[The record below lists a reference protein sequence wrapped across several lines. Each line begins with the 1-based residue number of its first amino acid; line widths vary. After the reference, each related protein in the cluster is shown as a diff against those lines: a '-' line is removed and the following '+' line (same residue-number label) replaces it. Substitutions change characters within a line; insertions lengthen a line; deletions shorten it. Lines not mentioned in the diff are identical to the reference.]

1 MSVPYAWTVVATVP
15 ENPED
20 MPPSPYRWRTQFA
33 WQTSSSSWMHRGLE
47 KTYDGQRW
55 VLTAGQQSAKTWQNQ
70 TTAKAQATVARNC
83 GFEVEIIPLYADET
97 DLQALVASQKDRIAD
112 LEAEIYN
119 LKIESAKDRIY
130 ITQLEASVRDRVAVE
145 NHSI

>member
-1 MSVPYAWTVVATVP
+1 MSEPHAWTVVATVP
-15 ENPED
+15 ENPEG
-20 MPPSPYRWRTQFA
+20 MPLSPYRWRTQFA

-55 VLTAGQQSAKTWQNQ
+55 VLIAGQQSAKTWQNQ

-83 GFEVEIIPLYADET
+83 GFDVEIIPLYADET
-97 DLQALVASQKDRIAD
+97 DWKSASARQKERIAD
-112 LEAEIYN
+112 LEAELYD

-130 ITQLEASVRDRVAVE
+130 ITQLEAAVRDRVALE
-145 NHSI
+145 NHHI